1 MAKKNYANGEGKY
14 FFQHI
19 SEFLL
24 MHITVWGL
32 EIANDEPTQVDLWLK
47 EEAKKDA
54 SQHLQGGWENSIIC
68 NNQNDSR
75 IYRLTQM
82 PTYLS
87 QAIFCKRIN
96 GNLLDFL

>member
-14 FFQHI
+14 FFQQI

-32 EIANDEPTQVDLWLK
+32 EIANDERTQVDLWLK

-54 SQHLQGGWENSIIC
+54 SQH
-68 NNQNDSR
+68 
-75 IYRLTQM
+75 
-82 PTYLS
+82 
-87 QAIFCKRIN
+87 
-96 GNLLDFL
+96 